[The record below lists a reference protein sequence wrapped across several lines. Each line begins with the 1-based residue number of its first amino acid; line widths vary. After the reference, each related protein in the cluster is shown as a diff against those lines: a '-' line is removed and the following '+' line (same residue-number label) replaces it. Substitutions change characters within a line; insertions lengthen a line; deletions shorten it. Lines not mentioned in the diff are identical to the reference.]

1 MATAAKKIL
10 LTLPGIGRVESNPGA
25 SFDPGGISFEG
36 KMTESGRNHHMEND
50 NPAMLSFTVPNLQ
63 GYLEQFRGLSD
74 INVNVQDELGQSW
87 IVTEAFITNTP
98 KVSGGDIPIE
108 MQGNPAEPV

>member
-36 KMTESGRNHHMEND
+36 KMTESGRDHHMEND